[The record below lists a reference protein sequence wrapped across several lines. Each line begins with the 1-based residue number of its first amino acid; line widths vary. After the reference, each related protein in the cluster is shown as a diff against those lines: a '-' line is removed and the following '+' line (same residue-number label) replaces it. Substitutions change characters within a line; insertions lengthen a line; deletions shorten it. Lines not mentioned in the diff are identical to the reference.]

1 MNKFPL
7 SKLSDLVR
15 WKWQKAN
22 QEWAEEQKRK
32 NQEVIKQTE
41 RMIKAEFQEP
51 IKDILARDVHFD
63 NAIKVNITHCRLDNM
78 MQSCCL
84 IVKAPA
90 SPTFDM
96 TRHTIII
103 GLNDTA
109 DTYWGELKLKAMEEL
124 EQLRMEQYYWD
135 INPDRIQLA
144 EQQITKRYRLL
155 NFSILFE
162 SIEYESGSKKNFVNI
177 RLCIR
182 AKSNR

>member
-78 MQSCCL
+78 MQ
-84 IVKAPA
+84 
-90 SPTFDM
+90 
-96 TRHTIII
+96 
-103 GLNDTA
+103 
-109 DTYWGELKLKAMEEL
+109 EL
-124 EQLRMEQYYWD
+124 
-135 INPDRIQLA
+135 
-144 EQQITKRYRLL
+144 
-155 NFSILFE
+155 
-162 SIEYESGSKKNFVNI
+162 
-177 RLCIR
+177 
-182 AKSNR
+182 